1 MIYSVEKNKSGGYD
15 IICMGMIYDSFY
27 SLEGAERE
35 KSMLEMA
42 DNTKG
47 KLNRCV
53 NNILAMLGQ
62 DEYEYLKDF
71 LGGIFEVKL

>member
-1 MIYSVEKNKSGGYD
+1 MIYSVEKNKSGGYNVVY
-15 IICMGMIYDSFY
+15 MGIIYDNFD

-35 KSMLEMA
+35 KSMLEMV

-47 KLNRCV
+47 KLNCCV
-53 NNILAMLGQ
+53 NNILAMLSQ
-62 DEYEYLKDF
+62 EEYEYFKDF